1 MTMKAKDIREMPV
14 AEIEKKIRDNREELL
29 MLRLKKTTG
38 QVESTHELKAL
49 KLDIARMETIRKE
62 KLDAEKKS
70 A

>member
-1 MTMKAKDIREMPV
+1 MKAKEIRELPV
-14 AEIEKKIRDNREELL
+14 AEIEKQIRDNREKLL

-38 QVESTHELKAL
+38 QVENTHELKAL

-62 KLDAEKKS
+62 KIDAEKKS